1 MNQLTKKFQKN
12 GVVNLENFFSD
23 EEVMQIND
31 RATNLIQNEYDF
43 LYTINKTKLDC
54 LYLSKKK
61 FTGLKEVL
69 KNECTNDDFKIKS
82 LENFCDYLI
91 PVLKKCQLDE
101 KYIQNLHEIFCENFD
116 LTIDLLEDEV
126 FSQIFLSDKV
136 LNIYRELLDNNN
148 LIYHG
153 ESSLSFNKP
162 PVTGWHSD
170 DQINYSLNSSKK
182 TFQIR
187 GGFFYQ
193 SQEGLSGG
201 TKFLLGSHYYVS
213 PSKFIKKIIKKIIRN
228 KSFDNSIFNTR
239 LLFAK
244 NYFPGKKDFCLW
256 DKRIM
261 HSPWSIRLKVLSGL
275 SLSPTIERYFLK
287 SDYLKIFYKE
297 KSFPRSLGSLDFGV
311 ESSEYDMYLEN
322 LSNRQSYK
330 KYWEKKKFIL
340 NENFLSLLSKKNIK
354 FNDLC
359 FKK

>member
-12 GVVNLENFFSD
+12 GVVKLENFFSD

-82 LENFCDYLI
+82 LENF
-91 PVLKKCQLDE
+91 
-101 KYIQNLHEIFCENFD
+101 
-116 LTIDLLEDEV
+116 DLLEDEV